1 MSEIH
6 KGENSGMWKGDKA
19 GKVALHRWIE
29 KRKLKIKVI
38 EGLQYKYKKIIKE
51 IDDKEKELSIKG
63 IKVSLVPESASLTFE
78 GDKFKLQASLKA
90 SAESQDTIPES
101 TAGEFIE

>member
-1 MSEIH
+1 LGLAKPPSDMQDFIKRTTAGEGPSSELI
-6 KGENSGMWKGDKA
+6 N
-19 GKVALHRWIE
+19 
-29 KRKLKIKVI
+29 
-38 EGLQYKYKKIIKE
+38 
-51 IDDKEKELSIKG
+51 KELSIKG
-63 IKVSLVPESASLTFE
+63 IKVSLVPESASLMFE